1 MPVAGLTYGLELEWA
16 DTLRSL
22 AIPKAL
28 GSWNLHEDTIVNSD
42 GTSNDQMGD
51 RGGKGGEI
59 NTVPS
64 ESKDRQV
71 EIARSLIALFTDA
84 GCPPT
89 VNYKCAMHVHVGYLG
104 IQDDLDRMKSLM
116 KYVSD
121 YQVELLW
128 STFKLSEPKVQ
139 NYESIEDYKFA
150 VEYFRKYTVPYRAH
164 FYHPEVVSRAL
175 SSESPE
181 EFFDVIRPIED
192 EFDETD
198 RSYINLSS
206 IEKNGTVEFRQF
218 SSTSDPDQIRDAID
232 WCSAFVQEA
241 LGEARNPIEFMA
253 EQYYNFPD
261 QKYID
266 AKLERSYREDYLL
279 NATGEHADRL
289 RAREGKWR

>member
-22 AIPKAL
+22 AIPKDL

-71 EIARSLIALFTDA
+71 EIARSLITLFTDA

-89 VNYKCAMHVHVGYLG
+89 VNYKCAMHVHVGYYG
-104 IQDDLDRMKSLM
+104 IQDDLDRMKALM

-139 NYESIEDYKFA
+139 SYESIEDYKFA

-175 SSESPE
+175 SSKSPE

-218 SSTSDPDQIRDAID
+218 SSTTDSEQVRDAID
-232 WCSAFVQEA
+232 WCEAFVTEA
-241 LGEARNPIEFMA
+241 LGGARHPLEFMS
-253 EQYYNFPD
+253 EQYYNFPE
-261 QKYID
+261 QKHID
-266 AKLERSYREDYLL
+266 PKLETAYRKDYLL

-289 RAREGKWR
+289 RAREAKWR

>member
-150 VEYFRKYTVPYRAH
+150 VEYFRKYAVPYRAH